1 MKARGFGQPRGPEI
15 IPKDNNEVTKSLPV
29 QKKLYRGFHFGL

>member
-15 IPKDNNEVTKSLPV
+15 IPKDNNEIKSLSV
-29 QKKLYRGFHFGL
+29 QRKLYRGFHFGL